1 MQIQT
6 LDGGFA
12 TPPVDAAHAFR
23 AIMTAMAQ
31 PGTIVTLAGAVPPA
45 QVSVA
50 AGVALLTLC
59 DPETPLFLGA
69 AQDNPG
75 FRDWITF
82 HCGAPFVTA
91 GLAHFA
97 YGTWDALPLDG
108 FALGSSEYPD
118 RSATLIVELPELT
131 N

>member
-45 QVSVA
+45 PVSVA

-69 AQDNPG
+69 RRTIRAFATG
-75 FRDWITF
+75 S
-82 HCGAPFVTA
+82 PFTVA
-91 GLAHFA
+91 RL
-97 YGTWDALPLDG
+97 
-108 FALGSSEYPD
+108 S
-118 RSATLIVELPELT
+118 
-131 N
+131 

>member
-45 QVSVA
+45 PGIGCRRCRA
-50 AGVALLTLC
+50 ADLV
-59 DPETPLFLGA
+59 
-69 AQDNPG
+69 
-75 FRDWITF
+75 
-82 HCGAPFVTA
+82 
-91 GLAHFA
+91 
-97 YGTWDALPLDG
+97 
-108 FALGSSEYPD
+108 
-118 RSATLIVELPELT
+118 
-131 N
+131 